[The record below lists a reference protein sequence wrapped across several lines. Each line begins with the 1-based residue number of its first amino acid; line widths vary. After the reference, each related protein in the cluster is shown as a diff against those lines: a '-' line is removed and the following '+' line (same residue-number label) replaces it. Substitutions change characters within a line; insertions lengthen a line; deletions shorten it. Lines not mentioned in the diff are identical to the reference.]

1 VADTAPRL
9 LITCRQMQ
17 VSMPV
22 VEARLKTLGVEWD
35 CPEIPGQQF
44 SAAELVPIIGQYDA
58 MVAGDDEV
66 SAAVLR
72 AGLPRLRAIAKWGI
86 GIDGIDLA
94 AAKSLGIEVTNT
106 PGMFDDEVADVAFGY
121 ILSLYRGLHQID
133 RAVRAGEWPK
143 VAGRSTRDNTLGV
156 VGLGGTGR
164 ALAVRGQALGMTV
177 IGTEP
182 SPHNAEAAEAMGV
195 LVMSLEE
202 VAGAADVV
210 SLHCPLTPET
220 SGMIDAAVI
229 ERMKPGAFLVNTSR
243 GRVVDEAA
251 LTDALA
257 RGHLGGAALDV
268 FEVEPLPADSALRT
282 FDNVILGAHNASN
295 TREAVIRTSEQAITN
310 ALTSLG
316 LA

>member
-1 VADTAPRL
+1 
-9 LITCRQMQ
+9 LI
-17 VSMPV
+17 
-22 VEARLKTLGVEWD
+22 
-35 CPEIPGQQF
+35 
-44 SAAELVPIIGQYDA
+44 PIIGQYDA
-58 MVAGDDEV
+58 FIAGDDEV
-66 SAAVLR
+66 SEAVLR

-133 RAVRAGEWPK
+133 RYVRAGKWVK
-143 VAGRSTRDNTLGV
+143 VEGRSTRGNTLGI

-164 ALAVRGQALGMTV
+164 ALAVRGQAVGFTV

-182 SPHNAEAAEAMGV
+182 SPHNAEAAAAMGV
-195 LVMSLEE
+195 RVTTLEE
-202 VAGAADVV
+202 VAAESDVV

-220 SGMIDAAVI
+220 SGMISGAVL
-229 ERMKPGAFLVNTSR
+229 ERMKRGAFLVNTSR
-243 GRVVDEAA
+243 GRVVDEQA
-251 LTDALA
+251 LITALEV
-257 RGHLGGAALDV
+257 GHLGGAALDV
-268 FEVEPLPADSALRT
+268 FEVEPLPADSPLRNY
-282 FDNVILGAHNASN
+282 DNVILGAHNASN
-295 TREAVIRTSEQAITN
+295 TREAVIRTSEQAVSN

>member
-1 VADTAPRL
+1 MPDAPRI

-17 VSMPV
+17 VSMHA
-22 VEARLKTLGVEWD
+22 VEARLNSLGVEWD

-44 SAAELVPIIGQYDA
+44 SAEQLIPIIGQYDA

-66 SAAVLR
+66 SEAVLR
-72 AGLPRLRAIAKWGI
+72 AGLPRLRTVAKWGI
-86 GIDGIDLA
+86 GVDGIDLVA
-94 AAKSLGIEVTNT
+94 AAALGIEVTNT

-121 ILSLYRGLHQID
+121 ILGLYRGLHLVD
-133 RAVRAGEWPK
+133 RAVRAGRWIKYE
-143 VAGRSTRDNTLGV
+143 GRSTRGNTLGI

-164 ALAVRGQALGMTV
+164 ALAIRGQALGMRV
-177 IGTEP
+177 VGTEP
-182 SPHNAEAAEAMGV
+182 SPANAELAAEIGV
-195 LVMSLEE
+195 E
-202 VAGAADVV
+202 VTTLDEVVAVADVV

-220 SGMIDAAVI
+220 SGMISAAVI

-243 GRVVDEAA
+243 GRVVEEAA
-251 LTDALA
+251 VIAALQ

-268 FEVEPLPADSALRT
+268 FEVEPLPADSPLRG
-282 FDNVILGAHNASN
+282 FDNVILGAHNGSN
-295 TREAVIRTSEQAITN
+295 TSEAVLRTSERAISN